1 MKRLFFVSIFSFG
14 MLFFVQPQIVSAS
27 ACTDN
32 RGSCVYNAA
41 GCPSGTSQN
50 NNYACDAGF
59 EGLCC
64 VPTTGDSSDSDSSS
78 GGVDTPCVGDNK
90 VGFSGTCQTFE
101 ACGGNPANFDSS
113 EEDCSPGFLCCNGA
127 TGAPAGAT
135 PQSVCVG
142 KSQNDPCIGPTFN
155 EPGTCRAVP
164 TASSPLSCVVNTGV
178 PSTGGGP
185 STGSRGGGVITFHG
199 VLKAG
204 GWFSFRDGPFCFS
217 SFSFTLVAKAATCA
231 DTANDAGLSFLCKA
245 LSNCVR
251 PESPEPN
258 ATGCGAG
265 TVCCL
270 GSSRTPVPEIAACGN
285 NGTCVLPNTC
295 GGQILSGNNTCQT
308 NTTSGKTVCCVATAA
323 VNYTC
328 SGQCDDVA
336 CATAGKV
343 SCTGTWTPS
352 NFLWLAPLAAL

>member
-185 STGSRGGGVITFHG
+185 STGSRGGAIITCNGIIKAGVCFPVGTGLSDTPVWLLLMRLMWWLLAVFGMIAIIAFVISGIQYLISAGNEAMIETAKRNMMYSMLG
-199 VLKAG
+199 VL
-204 GWFSFRDGPFCFS
+204 
-217 SFSFTLVAKAATCA
+217 V
-231 DTANDAGLSFLCKA
+231 GLSGWVIIRA
-245 LSNCVR
+245 
-251 PESPEPN
+251 
-258 ATGCGAG
+258 
-265 TVCCL
+265 
-270 GSSRTPVPEIAACGN
+270 I
-285 NGTCVLPNTC
+285 
-295 GGQILSGNNTCQT
+295 
-308 NTTSGKTVCCVATAA
+308 
-323 VNYTC
+323 
-328 SGQCDDVA
+328 D
-336 CATAGKV
+336 
-343 SCTGTWTPS
+343 
-352 NFLWLAPLAAL
+352 AALNGWSFWYF